1 MFYRMKIEL
10 KNNFIFKN
18 DIRVIFWCYGKN
30 KKKKKF
36 LKVENYNLVN
46 NEYLLLIDF
55 VFYIV

>member
-1 MFYRMKIEL
+1 MILEL
-10 KNNFIFKN
+10 FIDVMERIKN
-18 DIRVIFWCYGKN
+18 
-30 KKKKKF
+30 KKKF

>member
-1 MFYRMKIEL
+1 MILEL
-10 KNNFIFKN
+10 FFDVMERIKN
-18 DIRVIFWCYGKN
+18 
-30 KKKKKF
+30 KKKF